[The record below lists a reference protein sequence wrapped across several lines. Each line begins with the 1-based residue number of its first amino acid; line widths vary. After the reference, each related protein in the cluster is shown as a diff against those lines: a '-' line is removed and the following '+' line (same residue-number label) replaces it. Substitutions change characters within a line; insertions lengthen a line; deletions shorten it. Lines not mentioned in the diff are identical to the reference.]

1 MVKGTGIMQHQA
13 TQPTGL
19 VKYVAQ
25 TNLAHERKLGAEK
38 TLAPK
43 HEAPLLKRFV
53 GKLVVDVLPATF
65 VSVLGGFIITQY
77 QLNHAA
83 ASHPATEQVVPASAE
98 MMQLVRDEHAVI
110 IDYLKTQMAAEKNRH
125 AAEDAAVADAR
136 LAATEPP
143 APAAAPLPAP
153 RAVATAVI
161 AKPVPARTKVATAPA
176 LPPHAPLLIAQADQP
191 VSAAPAADA
200 RARIEVAS
208 DQDDR
213 DQGPRGRRHAARGV
227 RDRQHPVVDRLDGR
241 SHRRLRYDLELRRA
255 DVLDLAVT
263 PCAPAAPALQIDR
276 RPHEIALAD
285 FDAAMAQD
293 VVGRGAVEIKIRQRI
308 SQ

>member
-1 MVKGTGIMQHQA
+1 MQHQA
-13 TQPTGL
+13 TQSTGL
-19 VKYVAQ
+19 VKYIAQ
-25 TNLAHERKLGAEK
+25 TDLARTNLAPKN
-38 TLAPK
+38 LAPK
-43 HEAPLLKRFV
+43 QDAPLLKRFV
-53 GKLVVDVLPATF
+53 GKLVVDILPATF
-65 VSVLGGFIITQY
+65 VSVLGGVIIAQY

-83 ASHPATEQVVPASAE
+83 ASHPPTEQVVPASAE

-143 APAAAPLPAP
+143 APAADSASGAAC
-153 RAVATAVI
+153 R
-161 AKPVPARTKVATAPA
+161 RDGS
-176 LPPHAPLLIAQADQP
+176 HSQAGPGANQGGDRSG
-191 VSAAPAADA
+191 SAAARAAADRA
-200 RARIEVAS
+200 DRSAGERCAHSRSGARIEVAS

-241 SHRRLRYDLELRRA
+241 SRRRLRHDLELRRA

-263 PCAPAAPALQIDR
+263 P
-276 RPHEIALAD
+276 RP
-285 FDAAMAQD
+285 
-293 VVGRGAVEIKIRQRI
+293 
-308 SQ
+308 